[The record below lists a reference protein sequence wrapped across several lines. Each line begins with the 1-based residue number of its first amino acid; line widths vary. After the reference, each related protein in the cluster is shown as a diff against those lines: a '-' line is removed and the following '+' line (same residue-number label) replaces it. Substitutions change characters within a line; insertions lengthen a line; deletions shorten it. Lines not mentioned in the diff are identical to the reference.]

1 VLLFADAPWMSMMEA
16 DNSVYTPPPLCA
28 LLPSMELLDAVR
40 VLACTYNPPPQSTA
54 VLLFADA
61 P

>member
-1 VLLFADAPWMSMMEA
+1 
-16 DNSVYTPPPLCA
+16 
-28 LLPSMELLDAVR
+28 MELLDAVR
-40 VLACTYNPPPQSTA
+40 VLAATYNPPPQAAA